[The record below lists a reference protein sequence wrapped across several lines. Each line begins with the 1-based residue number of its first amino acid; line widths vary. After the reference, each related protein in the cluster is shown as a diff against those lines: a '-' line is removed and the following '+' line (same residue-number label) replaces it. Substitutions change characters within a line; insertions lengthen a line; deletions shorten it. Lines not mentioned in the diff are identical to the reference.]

1 MHVTSFFSFLGS
13 FSVERTV
20 CDLGGSSITCGDG
33 EDKCVRNPW
42 GIISDTLRQYWCGML
57 RGEYVKISIY
67 LYLGFLCIHR
77 LSWSDFLVGVYL
89 VGVVLHVSP
98 SLWGVFWHCHWLVVW
113 LFTVSHYL
121 LALYLLVTVELS
133 W

>member
-1 MHVTSFFSFLGS
+1 VTLL
-13 FSVERTV
+13 
-20 CDLGGSSITCGDG
+20 DLVSPVGDG
-33 EDKCVRNPW
+33 EDNCVRNPW
-42 GIISDTLRQYWCGML
+42 GIISGTLRQYWCGTL

-77 LSWSDFLVGVYL
+77 LSWCVFLVDVYP
-89 VGVVLHVSP
+89 VGVVLRVSP
-98 SLWGVFWHCHWLVVW
+98 SLCGVFWHCHWLVVL

-121 LALYLLVTVELS
+121 LALYLLVTVELL